1 MALLNDLTVDELNFE
16 LIKTNFISYLRTQ
29 DQFRDYNFDASGM
42 QVLLDLLAYNTYYNS
57 FYLNMVVNEAF
68 LATAQK
74 RNSVVNLARSLNYTP
89 RSVSSAV
96 ITGTAL
102 FTTTGNPSSITV
114 PAYTTF
120 SGTVDGVT
128 YIFNTMEAVTVSP
141 VSGVYSTE
149 LVLKEGRYIAQRYT
163 VNINDADQ
171 RFLIFNAGVDT
182 STLTVS
188 VLNSSTDST
197 QRVFTKA
204 QDFVEITASSQ
215 VYFLEEV
222 EDGLYEIFFGDDVIG
237 VALDNNNVIVLE
249 YLVSNGKNAN
259 DIENLN
265 YTGSITN
272 VTDVTFTEDG
282 PSSNGSDRETINK
295 IKFNA
300 PKAYEAQNRVVTT
313 EDYRALLLRQ
323 SNVRSVSVWG
333 GEDNDPP
340 TYATVFISVI
350 PETGET
356 LTPTEKEILTETV
369 IKPKRVLTVST
380 RFVDPEYIY
389 VTIDATIKYDVNLTS
404 LASTSL
410 KEVVINTIKNYNDDD
425 INEFSKYFRYSKLS
439 RLIDLSER
447 SILNTLLSIQ
457 IRKETD
463 VQLGASARYEISFSN
478 PINNITL
485 GRPSTHPYGIG
496 NQISSNEFS
505 YSGLSRCFLEE
516 NNGIMRIYRL
526 SGQDKVAVSSN
537 VGTVDYTTGKVILVD
552 FRPTAFA
559 DGGTTLKLTAK
570 PSELDI
576 LPLRNQIV
584 KILDED
590 ITVTVVD
597 DREYNLVNR

>member
-1 MALLNDLTVDELNFE
+1 
-16 LIKTNFISYLRTQ
+16 
-29 DQFRDYNFDASGM
+29 
-42 QVLLDLLAYNTYYNS
+42 
-57 FYLNMVVNEAF
+57 
-68 LATAQK
+68 
-74 RNSVVNLARSLNYTP
+74 
-89 RSVSSAV
+89 
-96 ITGTAL
+96 
-102 FTTTGNPSSITV
+102 
-114 PAYTTF
+114 
-120 SGTVDGVT
+120 
-128 YIFNTMEAVTVSP
+128 MEAVTVSP

>member
-16 LIKTNFISYLRTQ
+16 LIKTNFISYLKAQ

-68 LATAQK
+68 LSTAQK

-89 RSVSSAV
+89 KSVTSSV

-102 FTTTGNPSSITV
+102 FTTTGNPASITV

-128 YIFNTMEAVTVSP
+128 YIFNTVEAVTVSP
-141 VSGVYSTE
+141 VSSVYSTE
-149 LVLKEGRYIAQRYT
+149 LTLKEGRYIAQRYT
-163 VNINDADQ
+163 VNVNDADQ

-188 VLNSSTDST
+188 ILNSSTDST
-197 QRVFTKA
+197 KRVFTKA
-204 QDFVEITASSQ
+204 EDFVEITALSQ

-356 LTPTEKEILTETV
+356 LTATEKEILTETI
-369 IKPKRVLTVST
+369 IKPKKVLTVST

-389 VTIDATIKYDVNLTS
+389 ITIDATIKYDVNLTS

-410 KEVVINTIKNYNDDD
+410 KEVVINTIKSYNDDD

-457 IRKETD
+457 MRKETD

-505 YSGLSRCFLEE
+505 YSGLTRCFLEE
-516 NNGIMRIYRL
+516 NNGIMRIYRI